1 MRRRTTGADRRRP
14 LPELKITPSM
24 RRKVETAAR
33 WIAGGDASQLRL
45 AQAAIVEL
53 LLNAARKP

>member
-1 MRRRTTGADRRRP
+1 
-14 LPELKITPSM
+14 M

-33 WIAGGDASQLRL
+33 WIAAGDASQLRL

-53 LLNAARKP
+53 LVNAARKP

>member
-1 MRRRTTGADRRRP
+1 MRRTAGEKKGRP
-14 LPELKITPSM
+14 FPEIRITPSM

-33 WIAGGDASQLRL
+33 WIAAGDSSQLRL

-53 LLNAARKP
+53 LLNAARK